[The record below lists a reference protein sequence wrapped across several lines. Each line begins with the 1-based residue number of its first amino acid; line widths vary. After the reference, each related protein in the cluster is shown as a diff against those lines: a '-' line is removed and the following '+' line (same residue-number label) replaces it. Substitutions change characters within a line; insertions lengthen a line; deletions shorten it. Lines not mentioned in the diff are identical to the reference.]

1 MRSKVEYIK
10 RRHMERDTENK
21 EEGRGNGKHGEVKH
35 RVQRVY
41 LRRKSPLTQ
50 EAKGNM
56 KGKQDNKE
64 VLLR

>member
-1 MRSKVEYIK
+1 
-10 RRHMERDTENK
+10 MERDTENK
-21 EEGRGNGKHGEVKH
+21 EEGRGNGKHGEVKY